1 MLKIS
6 ICVGYIW
13 KDTNDFLPGES
24 IFMFSIKTK
33 PNQNLWVWIY
43 VYVFVCVFAHAYI
56 YVSQK
61 SLEGD
66 GQKAHEKLLSI
77 TNHQKI

>member
-24 IFMFSIKTK
+24 IFMSSIKTK

-66 GQKAHEKLLSI
+66 GQKVHEKLLSI